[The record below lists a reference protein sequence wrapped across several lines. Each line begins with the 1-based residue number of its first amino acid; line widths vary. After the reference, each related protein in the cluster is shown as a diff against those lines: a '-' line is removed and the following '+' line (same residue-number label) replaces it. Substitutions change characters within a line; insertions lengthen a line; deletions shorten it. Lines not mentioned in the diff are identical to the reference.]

1 MTARPA
7 AADLAPTL
15 AVVQAAPL
23 ADIPPAHKARVRR
36 RVLDRES
43 MTPPLDYA
51 AFNSAPS

>member
-23 ADIPPAHKARVRR
+23 ADIPAAHKARVRR
-36 RVLDRES
+36 RVLGREA
-43 MTPPLDYA
+43 MTPRLDYA